1 MENQIKQTPFLSSEC
16 NLYFKT
22 KKTAT
27 KKTAT
32 KKTATK
38 KTATKKGL
46 NESSSKDNLSNDA
59 LVVTTAQQL
68 KRVRR
73 TKEELKDV
81 YVDPVEMERKIVE
94 FYSTGVLSESLA
106 GMIQLIAV
114 RLGLARNFYSYSFK
128 TEMQGDA
135 IVKMMTALRRK
146 RFKCDVGYNP
156 FSYFTKVAYHAFQ
169 NCIKKN
175 KKDFDTIKRYQEEMY
190 ESYICSGLLPSKK
203 NTHIE
208 SSDDY
213 TANGH
218 YES

>member
-1 MENQIKQTPFLSSEC
+1 MEKKIKPKPRTSSESK
-16 NLYFKT
+16 LSTKT
-22 KKTAT
+22 KKTV
-27 KKTAT
+27 KKPFSLNSSTDKVKLPTDILAAVTAPQ
-32 KKTATK
+32 A
-38 KTATKKGL
+38 
-46 NESSSKDNLSNDA
+46 
-59 LVVTTAQQL
+59 

-81 YVDPVEMERKIVE
+81 YIDPIEMERKIHE

-106 GMIQLIAV
+106 EMVQLIAV

-146 RFKCDVGYNP
+146 RFKCNVGYNP

-203 NTHIE
+203 NTHVE

-213 TANGH
+213 TADGH

>member
-1 MENQIKQTPFLSSEC
+1 MTKQAPTP
-16 NLYFKT
+16 
-22 KKTAT
+22 
-27 KKTAT
+27 
-32 KKTATK
+32 
-38 KTATKKGL
+38 
-46 NESSSKDNLSNDA
+46 
-59 LVVTTAQQL
+59 Q

-81 YVDPVEMERKIVE
+81 YIDPLEMEALIVE
-94 FYSTGVLSESLA
+94 YYASETDTISEKLDA
-106 GMIQLIAV
+106 MIQMIAV

-146 RFKCDVGYNP
+146 RFKCSVGYNP

-175 KKDFDTIKRYQEEMY
+175 KKDFETLKRYQEEKY
-190 ESYICSGLLPSKK
+190 EDHVCSGYIPSRK
-203 NTHIE
+203 NTHNM

-213 TANGH
+213 TQNGH
-218 YES
+218 FEG

>member
-1 MENQIKQTPFLSSEC
+1 MEKKIKPKPQTSSGSKLST
-16 NLYFKT
+16 KT
-22 KKTAT
+22 KKTV
-27 KKTAT
+27 KKTFSLKSSTDKVKLPTDILAAV
-32 KKTATK
+32 TAPQ
-38 KTATKKGL
+38 A
-46 NESSSKDNLSNDA
+46 
-59 LVVTTAQQL
+59 

-81 YVDPVEMERKIVE
+81 YIDPLEMERKIQE

-106 GMIQLIAV
+106 EMVQLIAV

-146 RFKCDVGYNP
+146 RFKCNVGYNP

-203 NTHIE
+203 NTHVE

-213 TANGH
+213 TADGH